1 MASRASWKGTLK
13 IGELICPVALYA
25 AASTSERI
33 SFHTINRATGNRVR
47 REFIDAETAKPVER
61 DDQVKGYDTGAG
73 EHVILTPEEIAA
85 AVPDSD
91 KVLDVL
97 AFVACGD
104 IDDVYF
110 DKPYHLAPSDKA
122 AAEAFVLI
130 RDGLRAQGVAA
141 VAQAVLFRR
150 MRTMLIRAQGDGLIG
165 TTLNFDYEVRSS
177 QEAFKE
183 IPDIKIAGEML
194 DLARHII
201 DTKQGTFDASSFD
214 DRYDAALAELV
225 RAKIEGRKIAPR
237 PEPKRDATVDL
248 LAALRE
254 SAKAS
259 GQKGGKIGAKGGR
272 AKAKADAAKPAAP
285 RRKAG

>member
-33 SFHTINRATGNRVR
+33 AFHTINRATGNRVR
-47 REFIDAETAKPVER
+47 REFIDAETGKPVER

-73 EHVILTPEEIAA
+73 DYVIVTPEEFAA

-91 KVLDVL
+91 KVLDVR
-97 AFVACGD
+97 AFVVCGD
-104 IDDVYF
+104 IDAVYF

-130 RDGLRAQGVAA
+130 REGIRAQGVAA

-177 QEAFKE
+177 QDAFKE
-183 IPDIKIAGEML
+183 IPDVKTAEEML

-201 DTKQGTFDASSFD
+201 ATKQGSFDASSFD
-214 DRYDAALAELV
+214 DRYDDALAELV
-225 RAKIEGRKIAPR
+225 RAKTEGRKIAPR
-237 PEPKRDATVDL
+237 PEPKRGETVDL

-259 GQKGGKIGAKGGR
+259 GQQGAKSAAKGR
-272 AKAKADAAKPAAP
+272 GKAKAAAAKPSAQ